1 MPESHPTAGRGTVA
15 GARPAS
21 GVGLQ
26 LRGLALFLFIPVVLF
41 LFVAHPEPVAA
52 SLLAGIAIM
61 AAHRFVARPYM
72 LAASARKCLWCNR
85 APAVE
90 AERLAVP
97 AGGAMVEAAVCARH
111 RDPAARF
118 LAFLG
123 RWALPLRIGILLPLA
138 LLLAALA
145 ASAAGR
151 AVPLPRVV
159 AAFQLAVGLTV
170 CAAAFGYRAAPAEPP
185 SRLPFPAHNFF
196 LLGIRNLLWV
206 FRIVGLWWIWRG
218 ATALL
223 AAS

>member
-1 MPESHPTAGRGTVA
+1 VPESRPTARRGTLA

-21 GVGLQ
+21 GLGLQ
-26 LRGLALFLFIPVVLF
+26 LRGLALFLFIPVVLY

-90 AERLAVP
+90 AQRLAVP
-97 AGGAMVEAAVCARH
+97 AGGAVVEAAVCARH
-111 RDPAARF
+111 RNAAASF

>member
-1 MPESHPTAGRGTVA
+1 MTEPHARARSSTAA

-21 GVGLQ
+21 GLGLQ
-26 LRGLALFLFIPVVLF
+26 LGGLALFLFIPVVLF
-41 LFVAHPEPVAA
+41 LFVAHPEPVAG

-61 AAHRFVARPYM
+61 AAHRFAARPYM

-97 AGGAMVEAAVCARH
+97 AGSAEVEAAVCARH
-111 RDPAARF
+111 RDAAARF
-118 LAFLG
+118 LAFLA
-123 RWALPLRIGILLPLA
+123 RRALPLRIGILLPLVA
-138 LLLAALA
+138 LLAALA

-151 AVPLPRVV
+151 AVPLPQVV

-170 CAAAFGYRAAPAEPP
+170 CAAAFAYRSAPAEPP

-206 FRIVGLWWIWRG
+206 FRIVGVWWIWRG